1 MEIPEYIV
9 PELEMQIADCVRLWQ
24 RDREKGIVYPLDEES
39 LMRKLGNGKMGSL
52 PWMWL
57 FPSQKVHG
65 NLRWHATDRSLVAGL
80 NEAAEALLITQRVN
94 PHALR
99 HSYATGLL
107 QEGVDVRVIQQQL
120 GHSSL
125 ETTELYLEPA
135 GMRTVKSPI
144 DRVVERNVIPMRKY
158 A

>member
-1 MEIPEYIV
+1 M
-9 PELEMQIADCVRLWQ
+9 IAQFQWYR
-24 RDREKGIVYPLDEES
+24 
-39 LMRKLGNGKMGSL
+39 
-52 PWMWL
+52 
-57 FPSQKVHG
+57 
-65 NLRWHATDRSLVAGL
+65 RWHATDKRLVAAL
-80 NEAAEALLITQRVN
+80 NEAADALQITQRVN

-107 QEGVDVRVIQQQL
+107 REGVDVRVIQHQL

-135 GMRTVKSPI
+135 GLRTVKSPI
-144 DRVVERNVIPMRKY
+144 DRVAERNVIPMVARRT